1 MGSDKKSSKKKKEA
15 PREYSMDL
23 GTEQPFPNMRKSSV
37 RQGTQ
42 DSDETWL
49 RYYVDNN
56 TPTPMPKTKHTT
68 REKSQSQESDVSSLI
83 SPEKLKIKSAR
94 HSSIGNLKSKGTGP
108 HDNKLAK
115 AKGDYREPSLRR
127 GSGMPFG
134 TPDAF
139 RKIPAKETKNTSQG
153 TDQAIE
159 SVAGPSTQKSQPSS
173 DQKPSGND
181 PYEIDRP
188 KAQRG
193 DLNPVGH
200 RPLAVVRKTAV
211 VNKAAIVEPTA
222 IAQRYIGVIDERDDD
237 EGKQS
242 KTVENKKTE
251 KREATAARP
260 IEYIQE
266 EKESILK
273 ICLTLKDIYI
283 PHRPKCQEQDFWR
296 AVVSELPAD
305 SQYKDTW
312 KTLREMVNRLC
323 RPRRHELRD
332 GILDKSTNTG
342 IELHAL
348 IDQWNEVYARRFCRE
363 NRGFLNFAD
372 ESPAEEPHDVPEP
385 SATQCEPETS
395 VADFDEKI
403 WPAVKEILIPFIERK
418 VLELV
423 KNKLQERMD
432 ELELLIRPPVLK
444 GDSSPETYHT
454 YMSYLKGRI
463 HAAGKKSS
471 PIRESEAVISLIT
484 DLLPGMKMNLRKQLE
499 PGYVGNV
506 EDDDI
511 EAGDVDIEMSDNEGH
526 EDSNEEAEDVED
538 VEDDVSC
545 YQPSILDSIEPRTPV
560 VTPRV
565 RAQLKKYEERYVE
578 ALRAAEAQQKAER
591 EALQSLD
598 DKGPKR
604 NSPADVTKGLA
615 IRNKSTDL
623 ADANSSAL
631 NTPEQPARKKQ
642 CLEEHQLGSSPP
654 SSPISPEFPS
664 VEQLFSSSMGR
675 ESSAM
680 TQPSPAPARSS
691 FSAINKRKTP
701 HDFGGNAGSIPKAKL
716 HAQESPGLFVTPDPP
731 LSGQSDRVFKFKKSV
746 SRSVIL
752 GKKRALENE
761 GNAEASRFREQT
773 AEYQAMSPNAR
784 ETMMYRAIR
793 EMRKQ

>member
-23 GTEQPFPNMRKSSV
+23 STDQTFSNMRKSSV

-42 DSDETWL
+42 DSDESWL
-49 RYYVDNN
+49 RPYLDNN
-56 TPTPMPKTKHTT
+56 TPTPMPRMKDST

-94 HSSIGNLKSKGTGP
+94 HSSIGNIKSKGTGP

-139 RKIPAKETKNTSQG
+139 RKIPAKETKNTSHG
-153 TDQAIE
+153 TDQATE

-200 RPLAVVRKTAV
+200 RPLAVVK
-211 VNKAAIVEPTA
+211 KAAIVEKKA
-222 IAQRYIGVIDERDDD
+222 IAQRDDD

-273 ICLTLKDIYI
+273 ICLTLKDIYVSH
-283 PHRPKCQEQDFWR
+283 PPKCQEQDFWR
-296 AVVSELPAD
+296 AVVSELPAG

-363 NRGFLNFAD
+363 HRGYLNFTD
-372 ESPAEEPHDVPEP
+372 ERPAEEPHEVPEP

-395 VADFDEKI
+395 VTDFDEKI
-403 WPAVKEILIPFIERK
+403 WPAVKEILLPFIERK
-418 VLELV
+418 VLELAE
-423 KNKLQERMD
+423 NKLQERME

-463 HAAGKKSS
+463 HAAGKNSS
-471 PIRESEAVISLIT
+471 PIRESEAVISLIA
-484 DLLPGMKMNLRKQLE
+484 DLLPGVKMNLRKQLD

-506 EDDDI
+506 EENDS
-511 EAGDVDIEMSDNEGH
+511 EADDVDIEMSDNEGH
-526 EDSNEEAEDVED
+526 EESNEDAEEVED
-538 VEDDVSC
+538 AEDDVSC
-545 YQPSILDSIEPRTPV
+545 YQPSILESIEPRTPV

-578 ALRAAEAQQKAER
+578 ALRAAEAQQKAEF

-598 DKGPKR
+598 DKGSES
-604 NSPADVTKGLA
+604 NAPADPRKGLV

-623 ADANSSAL
+623 AGANSSAL

-654 SSPISPEFPS
+654 SSPVSPDFPS
-664 VEQLFSSSMGR
+664 VEQFFSSSMGR
-675 ESSAM
+675 ESSAI

-691 FSAINKRKTP
+691 FGAIHKRKTP
-701 HDFGGNAGSIPKAKL
+701 HDFGENAGPIPKAKL

-731 LSGQSDRVFKFKKSV
+731 LSGQSDRMFKFKKSV
-746 SRSVIL
+746 SRSVVL
-752 GKKRALENE
+752 GKKRASENE
-761 GNAEASRFREQT
+761 GQAEESRFREQT